1 MSEQTSSSPVE
12 HSVNQLFATF
22 ERAQNSASIDNV
34 YGKPISY
41 GDKVVIPV
49 ASVSQFFGLGLGIG
63 VDEESAGQRDEGLG
77 GGGSGQVGARP
88 VALAEISADDIVIH
102 PIVDE
107 NRALLVSLAF
117 AAWAV
122 LWTARTLAKI
132 FK

>member
-1 MSEQTSSSPVE
+1 MSEQEPPSPVE
-12 HSVNQLFATF
+12 NSVNQLFATF

-34 YGKPISY
+34 YGKPIPYS
-41 GDKVVIPV
+41 DKVIIPI
-49 ASVSQFFGLGLGIG
+49 ASVSQFFGVGMGVG
-63 VDEESAGQRDEGLG
+63 VDENSAGQRDEGVG
-77 GGGSGQVGARP
+77 GGGSGKVGARP
-88 VALAEISADDIVIH
+88 VALAEVSADGVVIH

-107 NRALLVSLAF
+107 NRALIVSLAF